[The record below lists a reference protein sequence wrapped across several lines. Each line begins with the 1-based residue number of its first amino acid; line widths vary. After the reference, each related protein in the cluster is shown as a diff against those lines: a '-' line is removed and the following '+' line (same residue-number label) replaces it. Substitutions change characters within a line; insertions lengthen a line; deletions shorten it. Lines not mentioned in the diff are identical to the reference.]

1 MARQW
6 EFQFKSQGDEV
17 IDALV
22 VEPEVPRGTTGV
34 MLVIHGHGNSRYQY
48 RDMMHDLAERYDVY
62 CVSPEYRHSG
72 FAANETGKGITEPYD
87 ASHLQVVDCLQ
98 AYIKLLGKRQV
109 GNPRRSYVW
118 GGSQGGHI
126 ALLVSAWAP
135 NTFAVTVDC
144 CGLVRPRPNEEKM
157 RARGWESDDVEI
169 RDASRFAPLI
179 KSKVYIV
186 HGDADQIVPMEHSQ
200 LMEEALREAGKQ
212 VTARY
217 YPGGDH
223 FLRPVTTR
231 LQATIDLTGDDLR
244 RSELTGPN
252 DFERGTR
259 QELRTTSRL
268 YTVQCATS
276 AITLKGPLVP

>member
-1 MARQW
+1 
-6 EFQFKSQGDEV
+6 
-17 IDALV
+17 
-22 VEPEVPRGTTGV
+22 

-48 RDMMHDLAERYDVY
+48 REMMADLVERYDVY

-72 FAANETGKGITEPYD
+72 FAANETGKGTIEPYD

-98 AYIKLLGKRQV
+98 AYIELLGKVQV
-109 GNPRRSYVW
+109 GNPRRSYIW

-126 ALLVSAWAP
+126 ALLASAWVP

-144 CGLVRPRPNEEKM
+144 CGSVQPRPSTEKM
-157 RARGWESDDVEI
+157 AERDWDSDDVEI

-179 KSKVYIV
+179 TSKVYIV
-186 HGDADQIVPMEHSQ
+186 HGDADETVPIDQSR
-200 LMEEALREAGKQ
+200 LMEEALRKAGKE
-212 VTARY
+212 VVARY

-231 LQATIDLTGDDLR
+231 LQATIDLADDDLR
-244 RSELTGPN
+244 RCQLSGPN

-259 QELRTTSRL
+259 QQLRTTSRL
-268 YTVQCATS
+268 YAVHCGSGAV
-276 AITLKGPLVP
+276 ALEGPLTT

>member
-1 MARQW
+1 MAREW

-17 IDALV
+17 IDALA

-72 FAANETGKGITEPYD
+72 FAANETGKGIIEPYD
-87 ASHLQVVDCLQ
+87 HSHLQGVDSLQ
-98 AYIKLLGKRQV
+98 AYIELLGRVQV

-126 ALLVSAWAP
+126 ALLASAWVP

-144 CGLVRPRPNEEKM
+144 CGLVRSRPSTEKM
-157 RARGWESDDVEI
+157 AKRGWDTDDVEI

-186 HGDADQIVPMEHSQ
+186 HGDADETVPIEQSQ
-200 LMEEALREAGKQ
+200 LMEEALRKAGKE
-212 VTARY
+212 VATRY

-231 LQATIDLTGDDLR
+231 LQATIDLADDDLR
-244 RSELTGPN
+244 RSELSGPN
-252 DFERGTR
+252 DFERGTH
-259 QELRTTSRL
+259 QELRTTNRL
-268 YTVQCATS
+268 YVVHCATS
-276 AITLKGPLVP
+276 AITMKGPLIP